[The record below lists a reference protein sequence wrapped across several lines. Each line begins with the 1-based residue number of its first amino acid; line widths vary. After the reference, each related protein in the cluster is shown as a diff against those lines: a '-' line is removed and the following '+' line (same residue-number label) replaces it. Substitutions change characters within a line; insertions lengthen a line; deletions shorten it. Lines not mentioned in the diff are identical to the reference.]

1 LKDQHRKLLDGALKH
16 ELKQT
21 DTNRFSNSVVCD
33 LLQEEQ
39 HYQNVD
45 EKGKKTIVMT
55 IRFSHIKARGDH
67 QDDQLCPDKRAPNSD
82 KLEER
87 VGKLGEAMLD
97 FLTIEQAPE
106 IESRSWGQF
115 LFFLSQPSKTIKT
128 KERCFWID
136 RFCAG

>member
-45 EKGKKTIVMT
+45 EKGKKTIVIT
-55 IRFSHIKARGDH
+55 IRFSHIKSRGDH
-67 QDDQLCPDKRAPNSD
+67 QDDQLARQKGRNSD

-87 VGKLGEAMLD
+87 VGKLEEAMLD

-106 IESRSWGQF
+106 IESRRWGQF

-128 KERCFWID
+128 KEKCFWID